1 MLRNKSYSSYCLL
14 NSFFFHHK
22 GRRGFD
28 IFPRRVGSGDMV
40 STFPPF
46 FLSIFSC
53 LNDYFTHL
61 LCQRPITFVEFGLT
75 IPYNVCPGIWLGRR
89 ISVCISFSWYC
100 PFLLAFD
107 KNPSGRLVFTIAISV
122 SPRPVSTILSCLPQF
137 V

>member
-14 NSFFFHHK
+14 NSFFSTTK
-22 GRRGFD
+22 VEG
-28 IFPRRVGSGDMV
+28 V
-40 STFPPF
+40 STFSLGVLVPGTWYPLSPPF

-53 LNDYFTHL
+53 VNDYFTHL